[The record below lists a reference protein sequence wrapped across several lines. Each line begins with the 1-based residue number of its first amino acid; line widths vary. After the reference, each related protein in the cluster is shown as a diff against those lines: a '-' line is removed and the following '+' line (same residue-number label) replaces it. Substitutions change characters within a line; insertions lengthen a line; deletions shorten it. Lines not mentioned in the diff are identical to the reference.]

1 MNFSHYLFLCLIFTP
16 LWILLYYF
24 VPYFTTYKHLRH
36 IPGPFIAKFSKLW
49 LAHHSRKGQRYAAV
63 HSAHKRYG
71 TLVRIGYNHISIA
84 DERGTQ
90 VVYAHGN
97 GFLKD
102 VFYEAFVSGVP
113 GVFNTRDRAQHTRK
127 RKIVAHAF
135 SPGAVVAFESHMA
148 ENLQRWVKQL
158 DKLAAEGGEDGFARM
173 NMMPWCTYIAFDII
187 GDLAFGA
194 PFGMVDKGRDECE
207 SQVRP
212 GGPVVITHGAE
223 TLNRRGEVSSTLG
236 WLPVLRPFARYLP
249 DPFFTKGI
257 QSVQNL
263 HGIAS
268 MAVSK
273 RLDDTSKQDQ
283 NNRHDILALL
293 LKSKGPDGLPM
304 QRNELI
310 SESLTQ
316 LIAGSDTVSNTSC
329 AIIYWIL
336 AGERDAP
343 GTVLPRLQHELDAAI
358 PDRDAMATHNQ
369 VKNLPFLRRCMDEAM
384 RLHSTSAIGLPRIVT
399 SPSGVWFD
407 DTHFLFGTVL
417 SVPSYTVHHDA
428 SIWGA
433 DVESFNPDRFLP
445 VILTSRQKLA
455 FNPFSYGPRACVGQ
469 NVALMELSL
478 IVGTLFRRYDLV
490 LVQNVLE
497 CTEGFSKKPVECWV
511 RIKRRV

>member
-1 MNFSHYLFLCLIFTP
+1 MDPSHYLLLCVIFLP
-16 LWILLYYF
+16 LWIVLYYI
-24 VPYFTTYKHLRH
+24 VPYSTTYSHLRH
-36 IPGPFIAKFSKLW
+36 IPGPFIAKFSNVW
-49 LAHHSRKGQRYAAV
+49 VAHHSRKGQKYVAV
-63 HSAHKRYG
+63 HAAHKRYG

-84 DERGTQ
+84 NERGIQ

-148 ENLQRWVKQL
+148 ENLERWVNQL
-158 DKLAAEGGEDGFARM
+158 DKISATGGNNGFARL

-207 SQVRP
+207 SQEP
-212 GGPVVITHGAE
+212 GGPIILTRGAE

-236 WLPVLRPFARYLP
+236 WLPSLRPFAKYLP
-249 DPFFTKGI
+249 DPFFTKGM
-257 QSVQNL
+257 QSVKNL

-273 RLDDTSKQDQ
+273 RLEDTGKQRHQ
-283 NNRHDILALL
+283 RHDILALL

-304 QRNELI
+304 QRDELI
-310 SESLTQ
+310 SEALTQ

-329 AIIYWIL
+329 AIVYWIL
-336 AGERDAP
+336 SGERDAP
-343 GTVLPRLQHELDAAI
+343 GTILPRLQQELDAAI
-358 PDRDAMATHNQ
+358 PDTDAIATHAQ
-369 VKNLPFLRRCMDEAM
+369 VKNLPFLRRCIDEGM
-384 RLHSTSAIGLPRIVT
+384 RLHSTSALGLPRIVT
-399 SPSGVWFD
+399 SASGVWFD
-407 DTHFLFGTVL
+407 DTHFPVGTVL
-417 SVPSYTVHHDA
+417 SVPSYTVHHDS

-433 DVESFNPDRFLP
+433 DVGTFNPDRFLP
-445 VILTSRQKLA
+445 ESLTSRQKMA

-469 NVALMELSL
+469 NVALMELAL

-490 LVQNVLE
+490 LEQKGLE